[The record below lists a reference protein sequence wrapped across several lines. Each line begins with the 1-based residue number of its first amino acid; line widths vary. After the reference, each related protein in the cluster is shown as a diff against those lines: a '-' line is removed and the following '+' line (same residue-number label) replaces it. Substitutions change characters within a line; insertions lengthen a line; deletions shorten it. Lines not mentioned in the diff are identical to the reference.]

1 MNTINKCIR
10 FYREKANVS
19 IGEVAKQLNISEE
32 EYYNLENN
40 GLISYL
46 TGKKI
51 AEIIGVDY
59 RQMVSTLKYE
69 FAPLDSRKKEVTDNY
84 LVLHFEKEK

>member
-59 RQMVSTLKYE
+59 RQTVSTLKYNLLRLIHE
-69 FAPLDSRKKEVTDNY
+69 KK
-84 LVLHFEKEK
+84 K